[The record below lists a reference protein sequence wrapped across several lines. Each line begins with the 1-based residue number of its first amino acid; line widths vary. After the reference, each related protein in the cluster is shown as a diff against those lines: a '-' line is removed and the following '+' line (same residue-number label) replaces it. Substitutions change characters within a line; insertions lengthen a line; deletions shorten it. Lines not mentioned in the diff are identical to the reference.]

1 MIKRIVVTKY
11 RLSSPHLGEAEEF
24 DDLLATRDKALEI
37 LRGELKRKMMVVYP
51 SAQFADAVAKALAGD
66 TAKAQ
71 ETLDLFKDLAGP
83 CIDE

>member
-24 DDLLATRDKALEI
+24 DDLSDARDKALEI
-37 LRGELKRKMMVVYP
+37 LREELTRKIMAVIP
-51 SAQFADAVAKALAGD
+51 SSTTADAIAEALAGD

-83 CIDE
+83 CIND

>member
-1 MIKRIVVTKY
+1 MIKRFVVTKY
-11 RLSSPHLGEAEEF
+11 RISSPYLVTDVQF
-24 DDLLATRDKALEI
+24 DDLSDAREKSLAL
-37 LRGELKRKMMVVYP
+37 LCGELTRKIMAVIP
-51 SAQFADAVAKALAGD
+51 STTTAYAVAEALAGD